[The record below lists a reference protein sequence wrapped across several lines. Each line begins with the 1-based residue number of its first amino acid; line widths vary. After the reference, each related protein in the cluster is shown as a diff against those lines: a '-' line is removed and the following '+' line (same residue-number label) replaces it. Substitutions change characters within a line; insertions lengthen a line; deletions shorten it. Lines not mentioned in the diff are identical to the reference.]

1 MNYEN
6 KKKLKKEIDREL
18 LRYHEVVRLSPEFS
32 AQSIMMDQGLI
43 SVKNEVLKKVKIFKM
58 KKASLPDFVR

>member
-1 MNYEN
+1 M
-6 KKKLKKEIDREL
+6 I
-18 LRYHEVVRLSPEFS
+18 
-32 AQSIMMDQGLI
+32 DQGLI